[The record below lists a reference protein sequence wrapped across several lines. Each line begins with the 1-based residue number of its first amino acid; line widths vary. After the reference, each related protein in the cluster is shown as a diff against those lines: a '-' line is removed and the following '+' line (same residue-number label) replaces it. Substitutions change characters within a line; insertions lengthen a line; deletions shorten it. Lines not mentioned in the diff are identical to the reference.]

1 MQSKLPGS
9 RILTKRSITPRN
21 HIAPHIARVATVVFA
36 AIVFGC
42 TGTATTQPAAPT
54 YSVETLVAGSPLHGA
69 KGIRFGPDGGLYV
82 CSIVAQSIFRVNVA
96 TGAVTTAVGA
106 PHGECDDVAF
116 APDGTMAW
124 TAMPSAEIRAQRPG
138 GRPYVVASNLPLV
151 NPLGYTAEGRL
162 YAAQI
167 GIDRF
172 VEIDVTGEQP
182 PRLIARGIGHLN
194 SFDID
199 ADQQLY
205 GPLAGLE
212 KIARI
217 DLASGDITI
226 VGEGLGVLSAVKLDS
241 KGRLYAVGWD
251 SGQLMRIDAD
261 TGTAEVITVIDPPL
275 DSLAI
280 GADDLLYVSQ
290 AARSAIVKVD
300 PVSGEQTP
308 VVAGKLG
315 LPGGLA
321 LTIVD
326 GKETLIVADDFAVRH
341 VDTQTGEV
349 WATVDLAEFM
359 DPANATDVAATQEVV
374 VLSDVKQ
381 SRVYMLDRAT
391 GETLHKW
398 KRIDTPYGLVLTDTG
413 DVIVAVFDAGQL
425 IRLSTTDRKAREVIA
440 DGLRG
445 PVGVSPAGP
454 DALYITEALAGTL
467 SRVTIS
473 TGEKAVIATGLDQ
486 PEGLAVLANGHVV
499 VVEAGAGQV
508 TEIDPATGATTVLV
522 GALPIG
528 AVVPETP
535 GPVHVPTGIAAGNDG
550 VLYLS
555 SDVDRSVLK
564 LVPL

>member
-1 MQSKLPGS
+1 M
-9 RILTKRSITPRN
+9 
-21 HIAPHIARVATVVFA
+21 ARVATVVFA
-36 AIVFGC
+36 AIVSGC
-42 TGTATTQPAAPT
+42 TGTATTQPAAPA

-138 GRPYVVASNLPLV
+138 GRPHVVASNLPLV

-172 VEIDVTGEQP
+172 LEIDVTGEQP

-199 ADQQLY
+199 ADRQLY

-226 VGEGLGVLSAVKLDS
+226 ISEGLGVLSSVKLDS
-241 KGRLYAVGWD
+241 KGQLYAVGWA
-251 SGQLMRIDAD
+251 SGNLFRVDAD
-261 TGTAEVITVIDPPL
+261 TGATEIITVLDPPL
-275 DSLAI
+275 DNLAI
-280 GADDLLYVSQ
+280 GADDMLYVSQ
-290 AARSAIVKVD
+290 PARSAIVKVD

-315 LPGGLA
+315 VPGGLA
-321 LTIVD
+321 LTTVD

-413 DVIVAVFDAGQL
+413 DVIVAAFDAGQL
-425 IRLSTTDRKAREVIA
+425 IRLSTTDRKAREVIT
-440 DGLRG
+440 DGLLG